1 MIAGHMVLRIAGEG
15 GAAVV
20 YEARDRLDRSF
31 ALKVLRPEKAA
42 DPVAVT
48 DFANEAEA
56 TAAVGHDNVVRVLG
70 HGEEGGRH
78 FILMEYVD
86 GPPLHLLLAEK
97 GRLPFAEATRIV
109 LQVAEALRHAHGKG
123 LVHRDVKP
131 QNILLYRDG
140 RARLTD
146 FGIVKDI
153 SSLKGFLLKGRA
165 VGTAA
170 YASPEQCLDKRLDA
184 ATDMYS
190 LGATFYHMLC
200 GRPPFAGASRS
211 ETMKLHVGAEPP
223 PPGRFAPDLPKPLV
237 NTVLRMLAKRQ
248 TDRYPDMARL
258 IHDLTKI
265 LEGKVA
271 IADAGPRV
279 DSRSVTAPKRTKP
292 VVPPEAKKSRIS
304 PEAVIFVILLLAAAG
319 ITVAALLL

>member
-1 MIAGHMVLRIAGEG
+1 MIMRVAGEG

-20 YEARDRLDRSF
+20 YEVRDRLDRSF
-31 ALKVLRPEKAA
+31 ALKILRPEKAT
-42 DPVAVT
+42 DPCAVT
-48 DFANEAEA
+48 DFVNEAEA

-78 FILMEYVD
+78 FILMEFVD
-86 GPPLHLLLAEK
+86 GPPLHVLLGEK
-97 GRLPFAEATRIV
+97 GRLPWEEATRIV
-109 LQVAEALRHAHGKG
+109 LAVAEALRHAHGKG

-153 SSLKGFLLKGRA
+153 SSLKGYLLKGRA

-170 YASPEQCLDKRLDA
+170 YASPEQCLDKRLDP

-190 LGATFYHMLC
+190 LGATFFHMLC
-200 GRPPFAGASRS
+200 GRPPFVGGSRS
-211 ETMKLHVGAEPP
+211 ETMRLHVEAAPP
-223 PPGRFAPDLPKPLV
+223 APDRLAPDLPKPLV
-237 NTVLRMLAKRQ
+237 NAVLRMLAKKQ
-248 TDRYPDMARL
+248 TGRYPDMARL
-258 IHDLTKI
+258 IHDLSKI

-279 DSRSVTAPKRTKP
+279 DARSVTAPKRTKP
-292 VVPPEAKKSRIS
+292 IAPPPERTGRIS
-304 PEAVIFVILLLAAAG
+304 PEAVIFILLLLAAAG
-319 ITVAALLL
+319 VTLAALLL